1 MFLFTLAFFQ
11 KPLALLTSIPAP
23 VIGAVMVVAMAAQVG
38 AGINVLTQSES
49 PLTPRDYMV
58 IGIPL
63 LMGGI
68 VSILPEAFFLPIPTA
83 LNALLKNGLV
93 VGVVLVLLLE
103 HVLLP
108 AKPSGS

>member
-1 MFLFTLAFFQ
+1 
-11 KPLALLTSIPAP
+11 
-23 VIGAVMVVAMAAQVG
+23 MAAQIG
-38 AGINVLTQSES
+38 AGISVLTRSTA
-49 PLTPRDYMV
+49 PLAPRDYMI

-68 VSILPEAFFLPIPTA
+68 VSILPETFFLPIPTA
-83 LNALLKNGLV
+83 LRALLKNGLV

-108 AKPSGS
+108 TRRNEG